1 MALDDGALRLLVRG
15 RDIAP
20 KGELGL
26 GLAAASYRAEPLF
39 RSIGKRSGS
48 GRGLAA
54 AGAEW
59 SVVTFDAPYEAGAAW
74 DACHAFL
81 EKNRGKVDF
90 AEPDLVQ
97 RWTVPVPVPADG
109 KALGAVRTGDPHPQ
123 DSKNFPAGTDNL
135 WFRDAGHGQFA
146 DAAALLPDPGPGKR
160 VRIAHL
166 DTGYDPDHKTCPI
179 HISADQHNFVE
190 DAAPDDARD
199 RSDGLFNNFSHG
211 TGTLS
216 ILAGAPVAPGQ
227 GFGCAPYAEI
237 IPIRVANRVV
247 LFRNSAIAQAFDYVH
262 QLCQKPA
269 TRVHVVT
276 MSMGG
281 YPTEAW
287 AAGIN
292 ALYEAGVLVVTAA
305 GNNYGN
311 APAHFIV
318 YPARFDRVVAACGVM
333 ADGKPYADLDITL
346 MGGDYGPDAKMAGAI
361 AAYTPNVPWARFGE
375 ESVVDYDGQGTSAAT
390 PQVAAA
396 AALWIQKNRA
406 AYEAYPEPWMRVE
419 AVRQALFKGADSNEA
434 LKGHLG
440 AGRLRAKATLDVR
453 PPAAATLQQQPKAD
467 ASNAAFHI
475 LFGLAAAAS
484 PSTQGSAAMIELE
497 LRQALLAS
505 GLEEKLVAAATPQE
519 RTRVL
524 DQLMSS
530 RMLSKTLRAA
540 LGDHPPAPTVASV
553 AGPESRNRKLA
564 LKLAQ
569 APTPPRPP
577 RRRLRIYATDPT
589 RETDVTQYAINEATL
604 EVKWEDDLRPGPI
617 GEYLQVVDVDPS
629 SRCCYAPVDLNHPY
643 VLAKDGL
650 APSESNPQ
658 FHQQMVYAVASTT
671 IERFE
676 HALGRRALWAQR
688 LVRDD
693 KGNTIRSDYVQRLRI
708 YPHALREANA
718 YYSSD
723 HMALLLGYFH
733 SDETEDG
740 MHLPGSQI
748 FCAVSHDII
757 AHETTHALLD
767 GLHPRYQE
775 ATNPDML
782 AFHEAFADLVALFQ
796 HFSMP
801 ESLLLTIKQAQG
813 NVDKLGE
820 LAQQFGTATGM
831 HGALRSFIGQ
841 GKRGDYTKFQ
851 QQPDPHLLGAVLV
864 SAVFAAFT
872 TIYRARTADLIRLAT
887 GGSGIL
893 PQGAISADLAQ
904 RLANEAAKVANQIL
918 NMCIRALDYCPP
930 VDLTFGDYL
939 RAIITADHDL
949 VPDDDRGYRVAF
961 ISAFRDRGI
970 FPLHVAHLAED
981 SLLWETPQLVAD
993 EFIEIK
999 TLVDKLTLDWN
1010 LNTDRRSAYQCSRQN
1025 GLTVWEWLT
1034 GRPGLLAA
1042 MGFEPAQ
1049 KSTTIS
1055 GMTGEL
1061 RGIEVHSVRPSRRTA
1076 PDGTTLAMLVVE
1088 ITQTFRR
1095 DPDHAR
1101 YRGGCTLLVD
1111 LATNQARYFI
1121 RKRLNGGA
1129 GLEAQRDARALAA
1142 EQAAALGM
1150 RYAEPGSPGRAETF
1164 ALLHRFPPGEID
1176 HDGEQVEQDRQDAQ
1190 TGPAKA

>member
-1 MALDDGALRLLVRG
+1 MALDDGTLRLLVRG
-15 RDIAP
+15 RGLAATG
-20 KGELGL
+20 KLGL
-26 GLAAASYRAEPLF
+26 GIAAASYTVEPLF
-39 RSIGKRSGS
+39 RSIGKSNGN
-48 GRGLAA
+48 GLGLAG
-54 AGAEW
+54 AGDEW
-59 SVVTFDAPYEAGAAW
+59 SVVTLEAPFEAGAAW
-74 DACHAFL
+74 DACHAFVAQ
-81 EKNRGKVDF
+81 NQGKVEF
-90 AEPDLVQ
+90 AEPDLAQ
-97 RWTVPVPVPADG
+97 RWTVAIPADG
-109 KALGAVRTGDPHPQ
+109 KSLGAVRTGAAHAQ
-123 DSKNFPAGTDNL
+123 DTKNFPAGADNL

-146 DAAALLPDPGPGKR
+146 DPAARLPDPGPGSR
-160 VRIAHL
+160 VRIAHI

-179 HISADQHNFVE
+179 HIGAEQRNFV
-190 DAAPDDARD
+190 DAEFPNDARD

-227 GFGCAPYAEI
+227 DFGCAPYAEI
-237 IPIRVANRVV
+237 VPIRVANRVV

-262 QLCQKPA
+262 QLCQNPA

-281 YPTEAW
+281 YPAEAW

-318 YPARFDRVVAACGVM
+318 YPARFDRVIAACGVM
-333 ADGKPYADLDITL
+333 FDGKPYADLAVTL
-346 MGGDYGPDAKMAGAI
+346 MAGDYGPDTKMMGAI

-406 AYEAYPEPWMRVE
+406 AYDAYPEPWMRVE
-419 AVRQALFKGADSNEA
+419 AVRHALFSGAAYDQT
-434 LKGHLG
+434 LKGWLG
-440 AGRLRAKATLDVR
+440 AGRLRAKATLDVA
-453 PPAAATLQQQPKAD
+453 PPAAATLQQQAKAD

-475 LFGLAAAAS
+475 LFGLAAAPPQNEQS
-484 PSTQGSAAMIELE
+484 ITAMIELE

-505 GLEEKLVAAATPQE
+505 GLEEKLVTATTPQE

-524 DQLMSS
+524 DELMSS
-530 RMLSKTLRAA
+530 RLLSMKLRAA
-540 LGDHPPAPTVASV
+540 LGDHPVAPTEAAD
-553 AGPESRNRKLA
+553 AGTEARNRTLA
-564 LKLAQ
+564 LALAK
-569 APTPPRPP
+569 APKPPRPP
-577 RRRLRIYATDPT
+577 RRLLRIYATDPA
-589 RETDVTQYAINEATL
+589 RETDITQYVINEAA
-604 EVKWEDDLRPGPI
+604 VAVRWEDDLRPGPV
-617 GEYLQVVDVDPS
+617 GEYLEVIDVDPS

-650 APSESNPQ
+650 SPSESNPQ
-658 FHQQMVYAVASTT
+658 FHQQMVYAVAMTT

-688 LVRDD
+688 LVRDES
-693 KGNTIRSDYVQRLRI
+693 GNTLRSDYVQRLRI

-723 HMALLLGYFH
+723 HMALLLGYFR

-740 MHLPGSQI
+740 MTLPGSQI

-782 AFHEAFADLVALFQ
+782 AFHEAFADVVALFQ

-801 ESLLLTIKQAQG
+801 ESLLHTVKQAQG
-813 NVDKLGE
+813 DVARLGD
-820 LAQQFGTATGM
+820 LAQQFGAATGM
-831 HGALRSFIGQ
+831 HGALRSFIGR
-841 GKRGDYTKFQ
+841 GKRSDYKKFQ
-851 QQPDPHLLGAVLV
+851 EQPDPHLLGAVLV

-893 PQGAISADLAQ
+893 PQGAISDDLAQ
-904 RLANEAAKVANQIL
+904 RLADEAAKVANQIL
-918 NMCIRALDYCPP
+918 NMCVRALDYCPP

-981 SLLWETPQLVAD
+981 SLLWETPQLVTQ
-993 EFIEIK
+993 ELTEIEN
-999 TLVDKLTLDWN
+999 LVGKLELDWN
-1010 LNTDRRSAYQCSRQN
+1010 LNTDRRSAYEYSREN
-1025 GLTVWEWLT
+1025 GKAVWEWLT
-1034 GRPGLLAA
+1034 DRPSLLAA

-1049 KSTTIS
+1049 KNMTIA

-1076 PDGTTLAMLVVE
+1076 PDGTTLAMLIVE

-1111 LATNQARYFI
+1111 LGHNQARYVI
-1121 RKRLNGGA
+1121 RKRLKGAA
-1129 GLEAQRDARALAA
+1129 GLETQRKARALAA
-1142 EQAAALGM
+1142 EQAAAVGL

-1164 ALLHRFPPGEID
+1164 ALLHRFPTAEIE
-1176 HDGEQVEQDRQDAQ
+1176 HDGEQDQQ
-1190 TGPAKA
+1190 GG